1 MYKKLALIA
10 AIVLAML
17 MAAPGLA
24 QDAENPTIAFLRY
37 GGSSLISLSEKGI
50 LDMLQAYGMINEEE
64 RAVLDESEDLE
75 GEHINVIYRDAGFDL
90 STVNLMIEDALD
102 NGADVLLTLSTPVT
116 QLAANIT
123 REMDNPPQII
133 FAIVG
138 TPYFAGVA
146 DTPCVKDDHIAGT
159 QTDIPYEQ
167 YVNVLPT
174 FNPDL
179 KVIGTIVNASQAN
192 SVFGAERIEELAGE
206 LGIAVETTGVTTL
219 SDLPLATEGLI
230 SKGAEAIVV
239 PGGYTV
245 SIGMSAIVDIA
256 TENGIAVFSP
266 VSQHVYRGAT
276 VGAGF
281 YSLYREGVIAARML
295 VAHINGEV
303 DLSRTGI
310 NLTPGFTVALNLDSA
325 AEAGVEISEELLAMA
340 DWTIKDGESSEG
352 VSPELP
358 EIGIELPEMTLDERR
373 EADLEFLADIHCT
386 DEMISEQKRQ
396 LETQWSG

>member
-10 AIVLAML
+10 VIVLAML

-90 STVNLMIEDALD
+90 PTVNLMIEDALD

-123 REMDNPPQII
+123 REMDDPPQII

-206 LGIAVETTGVTTL
+206 LGIAVETAGVTTL

-303 DLSRTGI
+303 DLSRTRI

-340 DWTIKDGESSEG
+340 DWTIKDGGSSEG

-358 EIGIELPEMTLDERR
+358 EIGIELPAMTLDERR
-373 EADLEFLADIHCT
+373 EADLEFLAGIHCT

-396 LETQWSG
+396 LETQWSD

>member
-1 MYKKLALIA
+1 MFWRLILALA
-10 AIVLAML
+10 LFLFAFPLAL
-17 MAAPGLA
+17 SA
-24 QDAENPTIAFLRY
+24 DSENPTVAFLRY
-37 GGSSLISLSEKGI
+37 GGSPLISLSEKGV
-50 LDMLQAYGMINEEE
+50 LDMLEAYAFINAEE
-64 RAVLDESEDLE
+64 RAILDESQDLE
-75 GEHINVIYRDAGFDL
+75 GENINVLYRDAGFDL
-90 STVNLMIEDALD
+90 PTANIMIEDALD

-123 REMDNPPQII
+123 REMDDPPQII

-159 QTDIPYEQ
+159 QTDIPYAQ
-167 YVNVLPT
+167 YVNVLPV

-179 KVIGTIVNASQAN
+179 KVIGTIVNSSQAN

-206 LGIAVETTGVTTL
+206 LGISVESAGVTGL

-295 VAHINGEV
+295 IGHLNGDV

-325 AEAGVEISEELLAMA
+325 AEAGVEISDELLAMA
-340 DWTIKDGESSEG
+340 DWTIADGASTEG

-358 EIGIELPEMTLDERR
+358 EIGVELPEMSLDERR
-373 EADLEFLADIHCT
+373 EADLAFLAEIYCT
-386 DEMISEQKRQ
+386 DEKIAEQKRQ
-396 LETQWSG
+396 LETQWSD

>member
-1 MYKKLALIA
+1 MVKKRALIA
-10 AIVLAML
+10 AIVLVML

-50 LDMLQAYGMINEEE
+50 LDMLQAYGMINEDE

-90 STVNLMIEDALD
+90 PTVNLMIEDALD

-123 REMDNPPQII
+123 REMDYPPQII

-146 DTPCVKDDHIAGT
+146 DAPCVKDDHIAGT

-174 FNPDL
+174 FDPDL

-192 SVFGAERIEELAGE
+192 SVFGAGRIEELAGE
-206 LGIAVETTGVTTL
+206 LGIMVETAGVTAL

-245 SIGMSAIVDIA
+245 SIGMSAIVDVA

-295 VAHINGEV
+295 VGHINGEV

-325 AEAGVEISEELLAMA
+325 AEAGVEISDELLALA
-340 DWTIKDGESSEG
+340 DWTIKDGGSSEG

-373 EADLEFLADIHCT
+373 EADLEFLAGIHCT
-386 DEMISEQKRQ
+386 YEMISEQKRQ
-396 LETQWSG
+396 LETQWSE

>member
-1 MYKKLALIA
+1 MIRKTLLLLITLAL
-10 AIVLAML
+10 LATPT
-17 MAAPGLA
+17 ALA
-24 QDAENPTIAFLRY
+24 QDAGNPTIAFLRY

-50 LDMLQAYGMINEEE
+50 LDMLQAYGMINAEE

-90 STVNLMIEDALD
+90 PTANIMIEDALD
-102 NGADVLLTLSTPVT
+102 NEADVLLTLSTPVT

-138 TPYFAGVA
+138 TPYYARVA
-146 DTPCVKDDHIAGT
+146 KTSCIKDVHIAGS

-167 YVNVLPT
+167 YVNLLPV

-179 KVIGTIVNASQAN
+179 QTIGTIVNTSQAN
-192 SVFGAERIEELAGE
+192 SVFGAQRIEEFADA
-206 LGIAVETTGVTTL
+206 LGIAVETAGVSAL
-219 SDLPLATEGLI
+219 SDLPLATAGLI

-245 SIGMSAIVDIA
+245 SIGMSSIVDSA
-256 TENGIAVFSP
+256 TENGIPVFSP

-295 VAHINGEV
+295 IAHLNQDV
-303 DLSRTGI
+303 DLSRTRI
-310 NLTPGFTVALNLDSA
+310 NLTPGFTIALNLDTSA
-325 AEAGVEISEELLAMA
+325 ELGIEISEELLEMA
-340 DWTIKDGESSEG
+340 DWTIENGASTEG
-352 VSPELP
+352 VSPDLP
-358 EIGIELPEMTLDERR
+358 EIGIELPDMPLAERR
-373 EADLEFLADIHCT
+373 RSDLEFLAALECT
-386 DEMISEQKRQ
+386 DEMIAEQQ
-396 LETQWSG
+396 AALDAQEG

>member
-123 REMDNPPQII
+123 REMDDPPQII